1 MYRCPQ
7 CGTRRKDYRLFTQHV
22 RSSGHKP
29 CNCGGYHYPHRK
41 GSPLCAANPMSEV
54 LEAKRRGEPVEVLL
68 DIAAHCAWEKPGTKG
83 PCPF

>member
-7 CGTRRKDYRLFTQHV
+7 CGTRRKDYKLFAQHV

-29 CNCGGYHYPHRK
+29 CTCGGYDWPHRK
-41 GSPLCAANPMSEV
+41 GSPYCVENPMSEV
-54 LEAKRRGEPVEVLL
+54 LEAKRRGEPSEVLL
-68 DIAAHCAWEKPGTKG
+68 DIAAHCAWEKPGRKG